1 MKKKVLVLALAL
13 SLFAVFNASAYKA
26 AIGGEFALRLAN
38 GLPSS
43 ALLSFRLP
51 NVPPVFGVGVSIPE
65 GGDASFALMAD
76 WWLSQGNLFS
86 FINYYIGPGV
96 YVAIAQDTATG
107 GIRVPIGL
115 NAFPMKPLEIFIEFA
130 PAVGLFAPS
139 GVSIP
144 AWGLQAGFGF
154 RFWF

>member
-1 MKKKVLVLALAL
+1 MKKKVLVLALIMTL
-13 SLFAVFNASAYKA
+13 VLVFSASAYQA

-43 ALLSFRLP
+43 ALLSFRIPKL
-51 NVPPVFGVGVSIPE
+51 PPVFGVGVSIPE

-76 WWLSQGNLFS
+76 WWLAQGNLFS

-96 YVAIAQDTATG
+96 YVVVAQEVAG
-107 GIRVPIGL
+107 GIRIPIGL
-115 NAFPMKPLEIFIEFA
+115 NAYPMKPLEIFIEFA
-130 PAVGLFAPS
+130 PAIGLIAPS
-139 GVSIP
+139 GVQIP
-144 AWGLQAGFGF
+144 QWGLQAGFGF

>member
-1 MKKKVLVLALAL
+1 MKKKVLILALIMTL
-13 SLFAVFNASAYKA
+13 VLVFSASAYQA

-51 NVPPVFGVGVSIPE
+51 KLPPVFGVGISIPE
-65 GGDASFALMAD
+65 HGDASIAVMAD

-86 FINYYIGPGV
+86 FINYYIGPGLYIAV
-96 YVAIAQDTATG
+96 AQDVVVG

-115 NAFPMKPLEIFIEFA
+115 NAYPMKPLEIFIEFA
-130 PAVGLFAPS
+130 PAVGLLAPS

-144 AWGLQAGFGF
+144 QWGLQAGFGF

>member
-1 MKKKVLVLALAL
+1 MKKKVVILALLMTLVL
-13 SLFAVFNASAYKA
+13 VFSASAYQA

-43 ALLSFRLP
+43 ALLTFRVPKL
-51 NVPPVFGVGVSIPE
+51 PPVFGVGVSIPE
-65 GGDASFALMAD
+65 NGDASFALMAD
-76 WWLSQGNLFS
+76 WWLAQGNLFS
-86 FINYYIGPGV
+86 FINYYIGPGL
-96 YVAIAQDTATG
+96 YLAVADQATA

-115 NAFPMKPLEIFIEFA
+115 NAYPLKPLEVFIEFA
-130 PAVGLFAPS
+130 PAVGLLAPS

-144 AWGLQAGFGF
+144 QWGLQAGFGF

>member
-1 MKKKVLVLALAL
+1 MKKKILILALVLV
-13 SLFAVFNASAYKA
+13 LFAVFSASAYQA

-51 NVPPVFGVGVSIPE
+51 KLPPVFGVGVSIPE

-76 WWLSQGNLFS
+76 WWLAQGNLVGFV
-86 FINYYIGPGV
+86 NYYIGPGV
-96 YVAIAQDTATG
+96 YIAVAQEATA

-115 NAFPMKPLEIFIEFA
+115 NAYPIKPLEVFIEFA
-130 PAVGLFAPS
+130 PAVSLLVPS
-139 GVSIP
+139 GVQIP
-144 AWGLQAGFGF
+144 QWGLQAGFGF